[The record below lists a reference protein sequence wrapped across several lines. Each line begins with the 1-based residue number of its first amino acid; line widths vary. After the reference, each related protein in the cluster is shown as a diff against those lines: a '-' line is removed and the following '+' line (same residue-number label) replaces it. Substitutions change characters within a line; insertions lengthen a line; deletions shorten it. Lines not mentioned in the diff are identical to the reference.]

1 MILAGGFRQAL
12 NSQLALRELD
22 DALSKASTQ
31 EEQWVVLRE
40 ALGKFGFAEVCWFV
54 EGKLYQD
61 TRLNVDEHE
70 GWNLR
75 IALKGRDYINFTRV
89 TKTDDASLNFS
100 ALVAILR
107 KYFTGSPELAAAAS
121 VNAALPLIRKPSRS
135 AFTTW
140 EPSVERDPPA

>member
-1 MILAGGFRQAL
+1 M
-12 NSQLALRELD
+12 LRE
-22 DALSKASTQ
+22 
-31 EEQWVVLRE
+31 V
-40 ALGKFGFAEVCWFV
+40 LGKFGFAEVCWSV
-54 EGKLYQD
+54 DGKLYQD

-75 IALKGRDYINFTRV
+75 IPLKGKDYINFSRV

-107 KYFTGSPELAAAAS
+107 KYFTGTTELAAAAS
-121 VNAALPLIRKPSRS
+121 ANAALPPIRKPSRS
-135 AFTTW
+135 AFATW